1 MLLSIRSVSTSF
13 IGAWR
18 LNGARYLHAHIGVKQ
33 RENGVVLLSLEREKG
48 RNSLSKDM
56 IAEINEVTTK
66 LAADK
71 SVRAMIITSGV
82 EKVFCAGADL
92 KERLAMNVEEVD
104 LFVRKLQ
111 QSFQHIAD
119 LPFPTIAAIEGVAL
133 GGGLELAL
141 ACDIRVAGSKALLG
155 LPETSLAIIPGAGG
169 TQRLPR
175 LIGPAKAKE
184 LIFTSAR
191 LTAAQGAEIGL
202 VNWCVEAGDALV
214 TAEEI
219 ATKIVANGP
228 VGVRA
233 AKKAIDH
240 GLDESLEHGLNVE
253 AQFYAEVVHTEDR
266 LEGLNSFVEKRKPQY
281 KGK

>member
-104 LFVRKLQ
+104 LFVRKLR